1 VGDNHDRRRRFR
13 RFGTVIVTI
22 AAAGLVLAA
31 CNSDKGPGMKSTKS
45 TKSTT
50 STTVAAAPTTT
61 KAPATTQ
68 PPPATTPGTVPF
80 SISEVHTGTGPAT
93 LADFTVPSSAKEW
106 DIDWVYYGCPVPSK
120 TGTLVISV
128 VGHGSASKTTDAGVS
143 EPLGPGTAGIDRNY
157 DTGTFNLKVATTCK
171 WTARV
176 EVLS

>member
-1 VGDNHDRRRRFR
+1 MRRLR
-13 RFGTVIVTI
+13 RFGTVILTV
-22 AAAGLVLAA
+22 AAAGLALAA
-31 CNSDKGPGMKSTKS
+31 CSSDKGPGS
-45 TKSTT
+45 KSTT
-50 STTVAAAPTTT
+50 STTVSAAPTTT
-61 KAPATTQ
+61 KAPTTTQ

-93 LADFTVPSSAKEW
+93 LANFTVPSSAKEW
-106 DIDWVYYGCPVPSK
+106 DIDWVYYDCPVPSK

-143 EPLGPGTAGIDRNY
+143 EPIGPGTSGIDRNY

-171 WTARV
+171 WTVRA

>member
-1 VGDNHDRRRRFR
+1 VGNSHDRMRRSR

-31 CNSDKGPGMKSTKS
+31 CSSDKGPG

-50 STTVAAAPTTT
+50 STTVSAGPTTT
-61 KAPATTQ
+61 KAPDTTQ

-120 TGTLVISV
+120 SGTFVISV

-143 EPLGPGTAGIDRNY
+143 EPIGPGTAGIDRNY
-157 DTGTFNLKVATTCK
+157 DTGTFNLKVTTVCK

>member
-1 VGDNHDRRRRFR
+1 MGDSHDRIRRVR

-31 CNSDKGPGMKSTKS
+31 CSSNKAPG

-50 STTVAAAPTTT
+50 STTVSAAPTTT
-61 KAPATTQ
+61 KAPAATTTQ
-68 PPPATTPGTVPF
+68 PPPATTPATVPF

-143 EPLGPGTAGIDRNY
+143 EPIGPGTSGIDRNY